1 MVAYYFLK
9 IIFDRLLTKTG
20 KMIKQKRVYF
30 LVCFTIIMLLV
41 SSCRPAEMRDVG
53 EHREGK
59 PGKVVENVRRIEK
72 ETLLMPPK
80 GILTQELPDSVSGFA
95 CYELDTLCSLG
106 EGKGVRYL
114 LRFDYPVKGHP
125 QEVALNE
132 WVVGKVLSSMCYENE
147 VPNYY
152 SVSLGGYE
160 RRMGRR
166 TYRGDRRRRTAIGR
180 FMAHRLF
187 TAYKDEYER
196 QSEEGRARF
205 LPETTYQFNFR
216 VLKASEHWI
225 TYLLSTWHH
234 EGGTPPF
241 YTERLFTFDVERR
254 RELTKGQLFKSGVE
268 LEVWQLLIGEMAHL
282 QHFLSW
288 TGIEEGDT
296 AAVIRHLLTYEGEGT
311 SLEQLQMHLPG
322 ITEKRLV
329 FSYQP
334 YEIAP
339 HEAGVIHFMIPF
351 DAVMP
356 YLTERAK
363 RFNVKNEN
371 L

>member
-1 MVAYYFLK
+1 MGHITPTKF
-9 IIFDRLLTKTG
+9 FDRLLTNVG
-20 KMIKQKRVYF
+20 KMLKRGIAYF
-30 LVCFTIIMLLV
+30 LVCFTVLTLLA
-41 SSCRPAEMRDVG
+41 SSCRPEESRGDGGSLQGKSGEVAENAM
-53 EHREGK
+53 K
-59 PGKVVENVRRIEK
+59 IEE
-72 ETLLMPPK
+72 ETWQMPPK
-80 GILTQELPDSVSGFA
+80 GILIQELPDSVPGFA

-106 EGKGVRYL
+106 EGKEVRYL
-114 LRFDYPVKGHP
+114 LRFDYPVSGHP
-125 QEVALNE
+125 QELALNE
-132 WVVGKVLSSMCYENE
+132 WVVSKVLGSMCYENE
-147 VPNYY
+147 APNYY
-152 SVSLGGYE
+152 SLSLGGYE

-166 TYRGDRRRRTAIGR
+166 SYRGDRRRRAVIGR

-196 QSEEGRARF
+196 QGEEGRARF

-268 LEVWQLLIGEMAHL
+268 PEVWPLLIGEMAHH
-282 QHFLSW
+282 QHFLSR

-296 AAVIRHLLTYEGEGT
+296 AAVMRHLLTYEGEGT

-322 ITEKRLV
+322 ITEKGLV

-351 DAVMP
+351 EAVMP

-363 RFNVKNEN
+363 RFDVE
-371 L
+371 